1 MTIRSWKHTCHMTKT
16 QLFRYDFALN
26 PGPSRSLAACDFFKY
41 TKKENSA
48 NLRFKRLPTFHP
60 LVWQIWPPS
69 GLIIIWVLQKAGQ
82 AFSNPQG
89 FMLLSRT
96 AERRTDCPKSVLQAN
111 RSLDML
117 VDYTRQS
124 IRTQRAREIIILWGF
139 VICKQHFRKKLL
151 EVLDFRG
158 KIQNTVIYQSLHQN
172 HGIIHKV
179 QIHFLSQEI

>member
-1 MTIRSWKHTCHMTKT
+1 MTIRSWKTHLSHDKDTTVPIWLCIEPRPFKV
-16 QLFRYDFALN
+16 
-26 PGPSRSLAACDFFKY
+26 ACC
-41 TKKENSA
+41 
-48 NLRFKRLPTFHP
+48 LKRLPTFHP

-158 KIQNTVIYQSLHQN
+158 KIQNTVISITSPESWDHP
-172 HGIIHKV
+172 
-179 QIHFLSQEI
+179 